1 MRLSRSGNSLA
12 LFRKPLIFIITLL
25 DGYLEVDDANLS
37 CLKPN
42 YFFIF
47 WSASKRIE
55 YLFSLLVFLFKL
67 FWGFY
72 CLTRLSQC
80 HYLFNGKIPIGISK
94 SKMFCMWSFHF
105 PFLNLPSPISWLIT
119 CLNAFWSS
127 SCHLPGLP
135 AFILQQS
142 CQPLNHFGLKR
153 NQITDTSEVDI
164 HVI

>member
-1 MRLSRSGNSLA
+1 MCLSCSGNSLA
-12 LFRKPLIFIITLL
+12 LFRKPLIFIITVL

-37 CLKPN
+37 CLKSN

-47 WSASKRIE
+47 WSVSKRIE

-67 FWGFY
+67 FWRFY

-80 HYLFNGKIPIGISK
+80 HYLFNGKIPIRVNK
-94 SKMFCMWSFHF
+94 LKMLCIWSLNF
-105 PFLNLPSPISWLIT
+105 PFLDLLSLISWLTT

-142 CQPLNHFGLKR
+142 C
-153 NQITDTSEVDI
+153 ITDTSEVDI